1 MKSNG
6 AMDGF
11 LCTGSKIIII
21 TIERENKLKTFLN
34 KILNSTRLSI
44 CKPLFKSPHIH
55 PIDIQLMLTSAKD
68 TSYVKKDKKLQ
79 NSLYL

>member
-21 TIERENKLKTFLN
+21 TIERENK
-34 KILNSTRLSI
+34 ILNSTRLSL
-44 CKPLFKSPHIH
+44 CKSLFKSQHIH

>member
-21 TIERENKLKTFLN
+21 TIERENKLN
-34 KILNSTRLSI
+34 I
-44 CKPLFKSPHIH
+44 FK
-55 PIDIQLMLTSAKD
+55 
-68 TSYVKKDKKLQ
+68 
-79 NSLYL
+79 